1 MELLW
6 NAGCDL
12 LMIETQPSLSEVLIE
27 TQIAESLNAEYWVSF
42 PCKDGA
48 HIHEGDRI
56 ADCAAALSKG
66 HPHLKMIGVNC
77 TPPQFISRLICQLS
91 QACNLPIGVYPT
103 SGEVYDPA
111 TKTWYGSR
119 AALRFG
125 DYARRWMM
133 EGVSAVDGC
142 CQTGDTHISDVTKFR
157 VMVLPLKK

>member
-42 PCKDGA
+42 SCKDGA

-66 HPHLKMIGVNC
+66 HPHLKMIGVSC
-77 TPPQFISRLICQLS
+77 TPPQFISSLIGQLR
-91 QACNLPIGVYPT
+91 QACNLPIGVYPN

-111 TKTWYGSR
+111 TKTW
-119 AALRFG
+119 
-125 DYARRWMM
+125 
-133 EGVSAVDGC
+133 
-142 CQTGDTHISDVTKFR
+142 
-157 VMVLPLKK
+157 